1 MKRLLL
7 AAAVLGLAALVM
19 KKMCAQQRG
28 HWQGLSETDARE
40 KLDHRLP
47 SRIPDERRAAMTDKI
62 IGRMRDRG
70 AIVDDTDVGD
80 DAKDNA
86 GEKADDTVDLDLT
99 APSVETDD
107 VTTTV
112 KA

>member
-7 AAAVLGLAALVM
+7 AAVVLGLAALAM
-19 KKMCAQQRG
+19 KKCSKQRDQW
-28 HWQGLSETDARE
+28 HGLSETDARE
-40 KLDHRLP
+40 RLDHRLP